1 MGIYRNIYLVGL
13 PCPKGLAMT
22 AGHATIIASPL
33 GRGNPVLENNNE
45 DKSINLFF
53 GVLLIIILILLSS
66 CGFQSVY
73 KLSNEIPGVENE
85 NYKTELA
92 AVDVKKERKYI
103 NQQLRNNLQ
112 DVLNP
117 DKITVTPKYLLTV
130 NLEKSLTSTFTT
142 SIGSSGRNKVI
153 LNATYSLKSLESGDV
168 IAIGNVTAQDD
179 FDVQNKR
186 FANYITQETIE
197 INLTKI
203 IAQNIRNSLIRDIAQ
218 KDMEKTNE

>member
-1 MGIYRNIYLVGL
+1 MIKIL
-13 PCPKGLAMT
+13 
-22 AGHATIIASPL
+22 S
-33 GRGNPVLENNNE
+33 
-45 DKSINLFF
+45 
-53 GVLLIIILILLSS
+53 IIILILFSA

-73 KLSNEIPGVENE
+73 KLDSEISGSGDE

-92 AVDVKKERKYI
+92 AIEIKKERKLA

-117 DKITVTPKYLLTV
+117 DGIKVDPKYLLSVT
-130 NLEKSLTSTFTT
+130 LQKSLTSTFTT

-153 LNATYSLKSLESGDV
+153 LNAKYSLKSLESGDV
-168 IAIGNVTAQDD
+168 ISIGNATAQDN
-179 FDVQNKR
+179 FDVENKR

-197 INLTKI
+197 MNLTKI

-218 KDMEKTNE
+218 KDIKQNP